1 MSWICFFFKFLFTFF
16 SMFYL
21 IRFRLSRINA
31 LAHICDFFWLDEQH
45 FSDKYTNESIY
56 DEIVDVAPSLN
67 QTLLACVWL
76 YQNVPCETLFAPL
89 LGEEGL
95 CFTFNSINSQE
106 IYTDEFVFC

>member
-1 MSWICFFFKFLFTFF
+1 
-16 SMFYL
+16 MFYL

-45 FSDKYTNESIY
+45 FSDKFTNESIY
-56 DEIVDVAPSLN
+56 DEIADVAPSLN